1 MISNDTLPTLESQ
14 QRLEAK
20 VDRLAADLALLV
32 RHQQRQSELI
42 DEATPIVRL
51 AMNGATEKLQALEE
65 RGALGFARGSMR
77 LLDTLVSAYGEDDID
92 ELGRQLVTIL
102 DTVRALTQPAV
113 LSVANQAT
121 EVLHHPEKVQPLGVL
136 GLARASNDED
146 VQRGMAMFIEVLRHL
161 GQATKGLQE
170 QREASRRYQ
179 RRDAPAPG
187 PEPVRRVRHA
197 PAAPAARES
206 ARPAAPAA
214 APSAGLALDEG
225 GFLVDRS
232 LWSREFAAATALGLG
247 VGELGPRHWQVIDF
261 ARQEFAETG
270 ASPNIRRLAM
280 GSGVETREIYDL
292 FKKAPGK
299 TVAKIAGT
307 PKPVGCI

>member
-1 MISNDTLPTLESQ
+1 MMPTDTLPTLEAQ

-51 AMNGATEKLQALEE
+51 AMNSATEQLQALENK
-65 RGALGFARGSMR
+65 GALGFARGTMR

-136 GLARASNDED
+136 GMARASNDED
-146 VQRGMAMFIEVLRHL
+146 VQRGMAMLIEVLRHL
-161 GQATKGLQE
+161 GKATAGLQE
-170 QREASRRYQ
+170 EREASRRYKRRGAVAPPAESRIEAQ
-179 RRDAPAPG
+179 RAPVAPRGAAPAPG
-187 PEPVRRVRHA
+187 
-197 PAAPAARES
+197 
-206 ARPAAPAA
+206 
-214 APSAGLALDEG
+214 LAVDEG
-225 GFLVDRS
+225 GFLVDRGQ
-232 LWSREFAAATALGLG
+232 WSQEFAEATALDLG
-247 VGELGPRHWQVIDF
+247 VGELGPRHWLVINF
-261 ARQEFAETG
+261 ARQEFNETG

-280 GSGVETREIYDL
+280 GSGVETREIYNL